1 MSSDPGTPTL
11 DQLRVFLTVV
21 DVGSFAGAARRLG
34 RATSV
39 ISYSIANLEAQLGIL
54 LFDRESTRKPQ
65 LTEAGRTVLSEAR
78 TISNGINGLRAKV
91 RGLLQGLEA
100 EIHLVLDVMLP
111 ASRVVDALKAFR
123 AEFPTVS
130 LRLYVEALG
139 AVTQMVL
146 NRTATIGICG
156 PLDVE
161 VAGLERVGVGSVE
174 LIPVAAPDHP
184 LARAG
189 RNAPGAGR
197 DHIQLVLTDRAPL
210 TQSQDLG
217 VIGTQTWRLA
227 DLGSK
232 HMLLKE
238 GIGWGYMPEPMVRED
253 LEGGRL
259 VQLDMPEYKDGFIRL
274 HAIYRTDTPPGPA
287 GSWLIARFEAQAAG
301 AAEAANQRSSLPH
314 RAIAAKDQQARSEHA
329 VPSGP
334 FAKFSAARLP
344 SSNRAGRTPRPS
356 ARWRGAVEGG
366 RDVGARDALL
376 LC

>member
-1 MSSDPGTPTL
+1 MSSEPGTPTL

-21 DVGSFAGAARRLG
+21 DAGSFAGAARRLG

-39 ISYSIANLEAQLGIL
+39 VSYAIANLEAQLGVL

-78 TISNGINGLRAKV
+78 AVTNSISGLRARV

-100 EIHLVLDVMLP
+100 EVHVVLDVMLP
-111 ASRVVDALKAFR
+111 AERVVDALKAFR
-123 AEFPTVS
+123 TEFPTVS

-139 AVTQMVL
+139 SVRQMVL
-146 NRTATIGICG
+146 DRAATIGICG

-161 VAGLERVGVGSVE
+161 VCGLERVGVGSVE

-189 RNAPGAGR
+189 RNRPGAGR
-197 DHIQLVLTDRAPL
+197 DHIQLVLTDRSPL
-210 TQSQDLG
+210 PDQQDRG

-232 HMLLKE
+232 HMLLRA

-253 LEGGRL
+253 LEAGRL
-259 VQLDMPEYKDGFIRL
+259 SRLEIPEYKDGFIRL

-287 GSWLIARFEAQAAG
+287 GSWLIARFAAQAA
-301 AAEAANQRSSLPH
+301 
-314 RAIAAKDQQARSEHA
+314 ARE
-329 VPSGP
+329 PG
-334 FAKFSAARLP
+334 
-344 SSNRAGRTPRPS
+344 PRP
-356 ARWRGAVEGG
+356 ARCPRH
-366 RDVGARDALL
+366 LSSP
-376 LC
+376 

>member
-1 MSSDPGTPTL
+1 MPSDPGTPTL

-21 DVGSFAGAARRLG
+21 DMGSFAGAARKIG

-39 ISYSIANLEAQLGIL
+39 ISYSIANLEAQLGVS
-54 LFDRESTRKPQ
+54 LFDRQSTRKPQ
-65 LTEAGRTVLSEAR
+65 LTEAGRAVLSEAR
-78 TISNGINGLRAKV
+78 TITNGVSGLRAKV

-100 EIHLVLDVMLP
+100 EIHLVLDVLLP
-111 ASRVVDALKAFR
+111 ASRIIDALKAFR
-123 AEFPTVS
+123 VEFPTVS
-130 LRLYVEALG
+130 LRLYMEALG

-161 VAGLERVGVGSVE
+161 VAGLERVGIGSVE
-174 LIPVAAPDHP
+174 MIPVAAPDHP

-197 DHIQLVLTDRAPL
+197 EHIQLVLTDRSPL
-210 TQSQDLG
+210 TQGQDRG

-232 HMLLKE
+232 HMLLRE

-253 LEGGRL
+253 VETGRL
-259 VQLDMPEYKDGFIRL
+259 VRLDMREYKDGFMRL

-287 GSWLIARFEAQAAG
+287 GSWLIARFEAQTAG
-301 AAEAANQRSSLPH
+301 AADAVRQRSIQSAS
-314 RAIAAKDQQARSEHA
+314 RDRRKRSASE
-329 VPSGP
+329 
-334 FAKFSAARLP
+334 R
-344 SSNRAGRTPRPS
+344 
-356 ARWRGAVEGG
+356 
-366 RDVGARDALL
+366 
-376 LC
+376 